1 MDTNIDKSLLYQKLY
16 QSFKKSRN
24 DTPAQVVQKMAND
37 VWRRY
42 KNEAKCD
49 KDLERLV
56 LKRIEEELQI
66 ATKKKSTFFNFFT
79 KVSV

>member
-49 KDLERLV
+49 KDFERLV

-66 ATKKKSTFFNFFT
+66 ATKKKSTFLNFFT